1 MSIDHNFYM
10 DTTATRHELRDAL
23 VEAGIGLETRPDMV
37 GRPDGLPD
45 LSFAASPATS
55 VTILDGRDYSW
66 MPDNG
71 VLPTRRILFNDRR
84 LYQSDPG
91 NPMDFETQS
100 VQGVMVLMRA
110 FPDAGAYLVGWD
122 ARAPMLLRRGGRLV
136 LSEQEAQPGEFW
148 DPGRRNLQ
156 ALVDLPHVV
165 EPLGPWEY
173 GPVRAPAAE

>member
-1 MSIDHNFYM
+1 MSIHHHFYM
-10 DTTATRHELRDAL
+10 DTVAARHELRDTL
-23 VEAGIGLETRPDMV
+23 VGAGIGLEADADMT

-45 LSFAASPATS
+45 LSGAVSAATS
-55 VTILDGRDYSW
+55 VTILDERDYSW

-165 EPLGPWEY
+165 KPLGPWEY

>member
-71 VLPTRRILFNDRR
+71 VLPTRRILFSDRGAG
-84 LYQSDPG
+84 QE
-91 NPMDFETQS
+91 FEAQTTR
-100 VQGVMVLMRA
+100 GVVALLRA
-110 FPDAGAYLVGWD
+110 FPDADAYWTAYD
-122 ARAPMLLRRGGRLV
+122 AERPVLLRRRGRLV
-136 LSEQEAQPGEFW
+136 LAQAQTVGGRHW
-148 DPGRRNLQ
+148 DAERQPYL
-156 ALVDLPHVV
+156 ALMDLPYSV
-165 EPLGPWEY
+165 ESLGPWEY
-173 GPVRAPAAE
+173 GPVRAPAAAE